1 MSVYWYVPAPGPAR
15 EDSMKRIT
23 TTLVAALAF
32 AGTAYAQ
39 TPPQPTRAITNVRG
53 DLYRFQDNQHYT
65 VFLVTPDG
73 IILADPINLQAATW
87 LKSELAKRFPN
98 RPVRF
103 VLQSHHDFDHASGAT
118 VFNDTAELIGH
129 AAFNAELKSAQSSL
143 PEFFAG
149 MDQNKNGRLEK
160 AELQS
165 SPFGGFLAAQD
176 RNGDGTVAPPEL
188 YTDVIPVEST
198 FTDRRTVT
206 LGGKSVQ
213 LIHPGTA
220 HAKDMAVL
228 LFPAERV
235 VFAVD
240 YLPVKSLPFGFAP
253 STPRDVITSVRSV
266 EALDFDT
273 IVPGHGEMGTKADVT
288 AYRQYVEEL
297 VAGVQDG
304 IKSGK
309 SVEQLQASNMLEKY
323 KAWPN
328 YGMQRN
334 QNIAE
339 VYAILK
345 AGK

>member
-1 MSVYWYVPAPGPAR
+1 
-15 EDSMKRIT
+15 MKQLLSASCAI
-23 TTLVAALAF
+23 LAVVS
-32 AGTAYAQ
+32 ATYAQ
-39 TPPQPTRAITNVRG
+39 APPQAVRAITNVRG
-53 DLYRFQDNQHYT
+53 DLYRVQDNQHYT

-87 LKSELAKRFPN
+87 LKGELGKRFPN
-98 RPVRF
+98 RPVKF

-118 VFNDTAELIGH
+118 VFNDTAELVGQ
-129 AAFNAELKSAQSSL
+129 AAFNAELKSGQASL
-143 PEFFAG
+143 PEFFAAL
-149 MDQNKNGRLEK
+149 DQNKNGRLEK
-160 AELQS
+160 TELQG

-176 RNGDGTVAPPEL
+176 RNGDGTVTSAEL

-198 FTDRRTVT
+198 FADRRTVT

-253 STPRDVITSVRSV
+253 STPREVIDSVRAV
-266 EALDFDT
+266 EALNFDT
-273 IVPGHGEMGTKADVT
+273 IVPGHGDIGTKADVT
-288 AYRQYVEEL
+288 AYRQYVEDL
-297 VAGVQDG
+297 TAGVQEG
-304 IKSGK
+304 IKAGK
-309 SVEQLQASNMLEKY
+309 TVEQLQSSNMLEKY

-334 QNIAE
+334 GNIAE
-339 VYAILK
+339 VYGILK
-345 AGK
+345 GRSGATP